1 MAQKQH
7 SVRIYIDAD
16 LSMDNG
22 VVLDKAQAHY
32 VGTVMRRKIDDEIVM
47 FNGRDGEWLGKVQEV
62 RKNHALVSLVECLR
76 EQTNEPDIHLAFSP
90 VKKIQNA
97 LIIQKATEL
106 GVSELVPVQTL
117 RTNSDRPREDK
128 MLMQAIEAAE
138 QSERLTVPIV
148 QPPQKLEKYL
158 ARMEPD
164 RALIFCHERHD
175 TQDPIAVLSALP
187 DTTKYTV
194 LVGPEGGFSDAE
206 RKMIMSCDNSH
217 TLGLGSR
224 ILRAETAVVS
234 ALSLLQAVRGDWQ

>member
-1 MAQKQH
+1 MAQKQY

-16 LSMDNG
+16 LSQDKG
-22 VVLDKAQAHY
+22 VVLDKTQAHY
-32 VGTVMRRKIDDEIVM
+32 VVTVMRRKIGDEIVL
-47 FNGRDGEWLGKVQEV
+47 FNGRDGEWVGKVQEV
-62 RKNHALVSLVECLR
+62 RKSHALINLISCLR
-76 EQTNEPDIHLAFSP
+76 EQAAEPDIHLVFSP

-97 LIIQKATEL
+97 LIVQKATEL
-106 GVSELVPVQTL
+106 GVSELIPVQTL

-128 MLMQAIEAAE
+128 MVLQAIEAAE
-138 QSERLTVPIV
+138 QSERLTIPVI
-148 QPPQKLEKYL
+148 QQTQKLEKYL
-158 ARMEPD
+158 AKMEPD

-175 TQDPIAVLSALP
+175 SKDPISVLSGLTISNKFA
-187 DTTKYTV
+187 V

-217 TLGLGSR
+217 TLGLGPR

>member
-1 MAQKQH
+1 MSQKQY
-7 SVRIYIDAD
+7 SVRVYIDAD

-32 VGTVMRRKIDDEIVM
+32 VGTVMRRKIDDEIVL

-62 RKNHALVSLVECLR
+62 RKNNALVSLVKCLR
-76 EQTNEPDIHLAFSP
+76 EQADEPDIHLVFSP

-97 LIIQKATEL
+97 LIVQKATEL
-106 GVSELVPVQTL
+106 GVSEMIPVQTL

-128 MLMQAIEAAE
+128 MILQAIEASE
-138 QSERLTVPIV
+138 QSERLTVPLV
-148 QPPQKLEKYL
+148 HQSQKLEKYL
-158 ARMEPD
+158 AKMEPD

-175 TQDPIAVLSALP
+175 AQDPIAVLSTLTH
-187 DTTKYTV
+187 TTKFAV

-217 TLGLGSR
+217 TLGLGPR